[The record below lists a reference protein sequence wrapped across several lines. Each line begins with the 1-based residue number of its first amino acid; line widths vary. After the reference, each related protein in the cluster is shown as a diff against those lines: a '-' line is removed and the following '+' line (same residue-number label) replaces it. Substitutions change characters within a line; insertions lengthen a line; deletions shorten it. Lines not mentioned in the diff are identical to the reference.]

1 MVEKIVKAKYL
12 LVVLVV
18 LGFVQTTSFELLD
31 LRSDSLFALIVGK
44 LSGSVLERLRFVVF

>member
-1 MVEKIVKAKYL
+1 MAEKTMKAKYL

-44 LSGSVLERLRFVVF
+44 LSGSVLERLRFVIL